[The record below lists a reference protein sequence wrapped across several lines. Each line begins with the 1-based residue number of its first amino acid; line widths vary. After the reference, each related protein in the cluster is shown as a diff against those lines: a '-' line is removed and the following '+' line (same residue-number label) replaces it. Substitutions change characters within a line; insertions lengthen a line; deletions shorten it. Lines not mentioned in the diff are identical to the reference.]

1 MGRVKE
7 AKANRV
13 WFYVWIAYFGVT
25 LTPIPIPHGI
35 AIGLLLM
42 WYLTVGTDQVAY
54 VKQTWRDGYERKSWK
69 TPLLIAFC
77 CLLGA
82 FVVLAAAKEL
92 AISLR

>member
-25 LTPIPIPHGI
+25 LMPIPIPHGT

-42 WYLTVGTDQVAY
+42 WYLSVGIDQVAY
-54 VKQTWRDGYERKSWK
+54 VKKTWRDGYERKPWK